1 MIKNKKITKVLMSF
15 IALITI
21 VALIAL
27 MNNLDKGSKYYAKQ
41 FLEILATPE
50 EAEFKKYYRTIF
62 DSDNKTET
70 EIQQNYIN
78 YVDLT
83 KKEYGELMTKEAFD
97 NAISN
102 RLIPWD
108 LLIKEDSNYT
118 IEVDLIDVKK
128 MSDYK
133 DGRVHYAY
141 SISLIVLFSN
151 GKNETSTVSGDIVMI
166 EENGRWI
173 VDIFR
178 WNSDYYNLYKMLPI

>member
-118 IEVDLIDVKK
+118 VEVDLIDVKK
-128 MSDYK
+128 MSYYK

-151 GKNETSTVSGDIVMI
+151 GENEAATVSGDIVMI
-166 EENGRWI
+166 KENGRWI
-173 VDIFR
+173 VDVFR
-178 WNSDYYNLYKMLPI
+178 WNSDYDNLYKMLLI